1 MKMGIHSLTKLIQQY
16 SPESIS
22 HKSLYHFKNK
32 KIAIDTSI
40 FIYKSLMNVRS
51 NGDYL
56 RNNEGKV
63 MSHIIGLFNKI
74 VLWKSYGIEPIFIF
88 DGKPPDEKKNIL
100 DSRNKKAKESKDK
113 MLLATN
119 NSDKIKHEK
128 ASIRITKEYIN
139 DLENLFS
146 KMGVSYIH
154 STGEAEAY
162 AAELCR
168 IGYVDAVISEDM
180 DTLVFDC
187 PVLVRSS
194 IQKKVKKR
202 HDSISIF
209 SLQTLL
215 NDIHLDHSQ
224 FIDLCILCGCDYCPT
239 IPKIG
244 YSRAFTNIKK
254 YHSIENMILSNK
266 FDIPDD
272 FKEKYQSAR
281 NLFSIFKNKIIIDE
295 IPIISSEYNEVILS
309 NFLIQECNMNSKRI
323 QTALKKLKPI

>member
-1 MKMGIHSLTKLIQQY
+1 
-16 SPESIS
+16 
-22 HKSLYHFKNK
+22 
-32 KIAIDTSI
+32 
-40 FIYKSLMNVRS
+40 
-51 NGDYL
+51 
-56 RNNEGKV
+56 
-63 MSHIIGLFNKI
+63 
-74 VLWKSYGIEPIFIF
+74 
-88 DGKPPDEKKNIL
+88 DEKQNIL

-128 ASIRITKEYIN
+128 ASIRITKEYIY

-202 HDSISIF
+202 NDSISIF

-244 YSRAFTNIKK
+244 YSRAYTNIKK
-254 YHSIENMILSNK
+254 YHSIENMILSNN

-272 FKEKYQSAR
+272 FKEKYKSAR
-281 NLFSIFKNKIIIDE
+281 DLFSIFKSKITIDE
-295 IPIISSEYNEVILS
+295 IPIVSSEYNEDILS
-309 NFLIQECNMNSKRI
+309 NFLIQECNMNPKRI
-323 QTALKKLKPI
+323 QTALKKI